1 MLSAA
6 MIFLTLLIA
15 WIDLRTHRIP
25 NLLSILLLV
34 ICLFNPAYAPIDL
47 ALLSTLLMSVIFS
60 VTGVGMGDI
69 KLAAILILTQG
80 KLVLTIEYLNRFTLA
95 LSLTVIG
102 YLFVKR
108 TIKGSIAL
116 APVLLLPYLTLY
128 LDI

>member
-6 MIFLTLLIA
+6 IFSLSLLIS
-15 WIDLRTHRIP
+15 WIDFRTHRIP
-25 NLLSILLLV
+25 NLLSVLLLV
-34 ICLFNPAYAPIDL
+34 ICLFNPAYAPIGL